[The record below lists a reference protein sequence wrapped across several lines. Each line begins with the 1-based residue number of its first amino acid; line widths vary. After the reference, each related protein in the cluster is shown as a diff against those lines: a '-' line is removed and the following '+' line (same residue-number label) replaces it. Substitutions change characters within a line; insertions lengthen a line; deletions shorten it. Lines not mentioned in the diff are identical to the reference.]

1 MPDAA
6 PRTEIAVRVDIGE
19 STVRIAVRN
28 SGRAK
33 GCSPTLGIGLSNLN
47 DRMTLLYGGRY
58 HLGSTTGPESCTAQM
73 EFHHGSTD

>member
-1 MPDAA
+1 MGKSS
-6 PRTEIAVRVDIGE
+6 EERV
-19 STVRIAVRN
+19 TVRYDDFDNPLEEVRSDVN
-28 SGRAK
+28 REMRMD
-33 GCSPTLGIGLSNLN
+33 GLSNLN